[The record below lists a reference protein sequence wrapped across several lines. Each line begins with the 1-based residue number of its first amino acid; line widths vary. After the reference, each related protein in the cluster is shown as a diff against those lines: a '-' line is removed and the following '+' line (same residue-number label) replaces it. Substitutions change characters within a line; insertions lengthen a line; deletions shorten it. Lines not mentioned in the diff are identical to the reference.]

1 MIGDVNESNVKLFV
15 SGNTMLSGFR
25 GRVSIGKLEM
35 ESAVIIIYSKDS

>member
-15 SGNTMLSGFR
+15 SGNNMSSGFR
-25 GRVSIGKLEM
+25 GRVSIGELEM